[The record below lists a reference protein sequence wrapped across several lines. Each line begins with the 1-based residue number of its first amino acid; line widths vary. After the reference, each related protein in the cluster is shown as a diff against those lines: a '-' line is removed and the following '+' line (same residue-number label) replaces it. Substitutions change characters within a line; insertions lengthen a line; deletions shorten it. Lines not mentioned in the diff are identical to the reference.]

1 MPVRAPPVKL
11 AGPLLIAAI
20 ALVLVAGACS
30 SDDKKADSTST
41 TAAAGQAVQNA
52 CPVVG
57 CQVEI
62 QDVKRDGKELKVTW
76 KANYK
81 PDVSHNHIH
90 VYWDTYDTKQVSND
104 AETKYGVTQGE
115 WVPTDSYPTYVT
127 GGAAAVGQRGTSTT
141 LCVTAG
147 DKDHNVIDVAVENC
161 RSVAD
166 LL

>member
-1 MPVRAPPVKL
+1 MRAPPVKL
-11 AGPLLIAAI
+11 AGKLMIAAI
-20 ALVLVAGACS
+20 ALVLVAGACG
-30 SDDKKADSTST
+30 SDSKKAESSST
-41 TAAAGQAVQNA
+41 TGAAGQGVQNA
-52 CPVVG
+52 CPVDG

-62 QDVKRDGKELKVTW
+62 QDVKRDGNELKITW
-76 KANYK
+76 KANFH

-90 VYWDTYDTKQVSND
+90 VYWDIYDTKQVSND
-104 AETKYGVTQGE
+104 AESKYGVTQGE

-127 GGAAAVGQRGTSTT
+127 DGAVAVAQRGTSTT

-161 RSVAD
+161 RGVAD